1 MEVSMFYG
9 SKTIA
14 AAVERVCSG
23 ESIASVARSIGANRN
38 TVAKWCADAGVVP
51 ERAYVRWSAA
61 DERTFARLWDSGMTY
76 REMGERMGRSVQSL
90 VTYARNHRER
100 FPPRP
105 RGWARQRELREMRVN
120 GFQP

>member
-9 SKTIA
+9 SKTISS
-14 AAVERVCSG
+14 AVNRVRDG
-23 ESIASVARSIGANRN
+23 ESIASVSRSIGANRG
-38 TVAKWCADAGVVP
+38 TVAKWCADADVIP
-51 ERAYVRWSAA
+51 ERAYTRWSPA

-90 VTYARNHRER
+90 VTYARKHRER

-105 RGWARQRELREMRVN
+105 FGGVRT
-120 GFQP
+120 

>member
-1 MEVSMFYG
+1 MFYG
-9 SKTIA
+9 SKTISS
-14 AAVERVCSG
+14 AVNRVRDG

-38 TVAKWCADAGVVP
+38 TVAKWCADGGVIP
-51 ERAYVRWSAA
+51 GRAYVRWSDE

-90 VTYARNHRER
+90 VTYARKHRER
-100 FPPRP
+100 YPPRP
-105 RGWARQRELREMRVN
+105 RGWARQRELREG